1 MSYEIFKRLCEKNG
15 VKPSDITKETGI
27 TSATFTSWKQ
37 GKYTPK
43 AEKLQQIADYFG
55 VSLEYLMTGGNKSH
69 YMDSETATL
78 AQEAFDSPEMR
89 LLFDAAKG
97 SSAEDILLARQ
108 VLLACKRKSGN
119 D

>member
-1 MSYEIFKRLCEKNG
+1 MGFYENIRTLAKEKGYSVNKLEQEIGFPRGAIHKWEYMTPG
-15 VKPSDITKETGI
+15 VDKLMKIAAFLGVTVDEICTG
-27 TSATFTSWKQ
+27 Q
-37 GKYTPK
+37 
-43 AEKLQQIADYFG
+43 
-55 VSLEYLMTGGNKSH
+55 KSH
-69 YMDSETATL
+69 FTDSGAATL